1 LPATPPVPA
10 CVAERRP
17 QRDDIYWLDVKPKQT
32 EGSEQHG
39 YRPWVVMSVN
49 SINNQLPIVVAVP
62 LSEQVHKIQGARL
75 FSILIPEEE
84 KIQEPAHPKGCKGQS
99 LALTE
104 QVRVLSISRIKGPR
118 AATLAPKAIAAI
130 EVGLAFV
137 LQIR

>member
-1 LPATPPVPA
+1 MSPPPAPA
-10 CVAERRP
+10 PVAERRP
-17 QRDDIYWLDVKPKQT
+17 QRGAIYWLEVKQKQT

-39 YRPWVVMSVN
+39 YRPWAVMSVN
-49 SINNQLPIVVAVP
+49 AINNHLPIVVAVP

-75 FSILIPEEE
+75 FRILIPEEE
-84 KIQEPAHPKGCKGQS
+84 KIQEPEHPKGCKGQS

-104 QVRVLSISRIKGPR
+104 QFRVLSISRIKGPR

-130 EVGLAFV
+130 EAGIAFV